1 METTLHQHLKEST
14 RANHSS
20 AEGHAFQGALTNAQ
34 LPQAAYVDYVQQ
46 LQALHS
52 MYEAKLAAASKT
64 DPHLQGAMCAD
75 YYQTVFLDRDLAAL
89 KAPTAEPVACIKEFV
104 NSPQFEQHPV
114 SMLGVLYVLL
124 GAKHG
129 GKFIAH
135 NVKQGYKLDEAGYT
149 YFNPYGEN
157 FRELWQKFT
166 TSLNTLNLT
175 PAERQAMTKAASDTF
190 DVFGD
195 IGEAVWNRMESKV
208 R

>member
-1 METTLHQHLKEST
+1 METTLHLHLKEST
-14 RANHSS
+14 RMHHSS
-20 AEGHAFQGALTNAQ
+20 AEGHPFQGALTNAQ
-34 LPQAAYVDYVQQ
+34 LPHAAYVDYVQQ

-52 MYEAKLAAASKT
+52 LYEAKLAAAAKT
-64 DPHLQGAMCAD
+64 DPHLQSAMCPD
-75 YYQTVFLDRDLAAL
+75 YFQTVFLDRDLAAL

-104 NSPQFEQHPV
+104 NSSVFEQTPV

-135 NVKQGYKLDEAGYT
+135 NVKQGYKLEEAGYT

-166 TSLNTLNLT
+166 TSLNSLNLT
-175 PAERQAMTKAASDTF
+175 QAERDATTKTACDTF
-190 DVFGD
+190 DVFGG

-208 R
+208 S